1 MNRRLVGGIVA
12 TAGVVVLVLS
22 ALAEPIG
29 IGSED
34 GFGAKQVI
42 GVIVGAAA
50 IVVGLALYARRG
62 REASPQP
69 DS

>member
-42 GVIVGAAA
+42 G
-50 IVVGLALYARRG
+50 LALYARRG